1 MSAIW
6 DHHSQQRHNGSL
18 TSAQQDILGLVDP
31 RREVGRPSKVWMKFL
46 HQITMGSRD
55 FGGASAFFQ
64 PENFIGFI
72 LGNRRSAAAA
82 RLARLTAPRVKVRI
96 ACRAPSGK
104 AAIQIRL

>member
-1 MSAIW
+1 MSEPLSEAV
-6 DHHSQQRHNGSL
+6 R
-18 TSAQQDILGLVDP
+18 
-31 RREVGRPSKVWMKFL
+31 KVFSEHGPL
-46 HQITMGSRD
+46 AR
-55 FGGASAFFQ
+55 ANAFFQ